1 MESGRRFQVKI
12 QANNASPMENCVVY
26 MFPIA
31 RLASLAIITPA
42 VVVYPIAVAMVVA
55 GMPPVTVIVLYPP
68 FGVVWM
74 ACVVWIVW
82 IVWVGWVGC
91 TVCIVCV
98 VWTVCVVAG
107 VLTKMSVGVI
117 VTPIP

>member
-1 MESGRRFQVKI
+1 VNYGIGTRFQVKI
-12 QANNASPMENCVVY
+12 QANNASPRENCVVY
-26 MFPIA
+26 VFPIA

-42 VVVYPIAVAMVVA
+42 VVVYPIAVATVVA

-68 FGVVWM
+68 LWIVWT

-82 IVWVGWVGC
+82 IVCVGCVGC

-98 VWTVCVVAG
+98 VAG
-107 VLTKMSVGVI
+107 VLAKMSVGVI
-117 VTPIP
+117 VTPTP

>member
-12 QANNASPMENCVVY
+12 QANNVSPTESCVVY

-42 VVVYPIAVAMVVA
+42 VVVYPTAVATVAA

-68 FGVVWM
+68 F
-74 ACVVWIVW
+74 CVAWIV
-82 IVWVGWVGC
+82 
-91 TVCIVCV
+91 
-98 VWTVCVVAG
+98 
-107 VLTKMSVGVI
+107 
-117 VTPIP
+117 